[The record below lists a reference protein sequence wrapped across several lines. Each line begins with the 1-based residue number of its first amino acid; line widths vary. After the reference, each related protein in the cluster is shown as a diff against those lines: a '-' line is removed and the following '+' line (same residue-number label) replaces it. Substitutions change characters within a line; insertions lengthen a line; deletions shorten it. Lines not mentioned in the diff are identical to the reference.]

1 MDIYIYRE
9 TSFRK
14 YLDTLA
20 KGDKTASQAASR
32 AEEIM
37 AKLSFGDSQTIEVLS
52 RHTKNGE
59 LRINGCQKYNLGGG
73 YRSVCV
79 KRGNHLVA
87 VYVGS
92 HDDCNRWLEKN
103 RGFEPELHL
112 PRDVV
117 FPFEEG
123 EPENPSKWE
132 ALRSEPDYDDILME
146 QIDEKIL
153 RRIFAGI
160 CSQP

>member
-1 MDIYIYRE
+1 MDIYIHRE

-14 YLDTLA
+14 SLDILA

-37 AKLSFGDSQTIEVLS
+37 AKLSFGDTQTIEVFS
-52 RHTKNGE
+52 RRTKNGE

-73 YRSVCV
+73 YRLVCV

-87 VYVGS
+87 VHVGS
-92 HDDCNRWLEKN
+92 HDDCNRWLENN

-112 PRDVV
+112 PRDVL
-117 FPFEEG
+117 FFLEKG
-123 EPENPSKWE
+123 ESKNPSKWG
-132 ALRSEPDYDDILME
+132 ALGSEPDYDDILLE

-160 CSQP
+160 CGQR